1 MSEQSYVP
9 LNVGEGYF
17 SDWQPPISVDDGKT
31 WVWNHAQQKY
41 VPQALSAGVTD
52 HALLTHLDFA
62 SSGHTG
68 FEQAGAGA
76 AAVAAHVGLADSHSQ
91 YLLASGIRNGAATI
105 VASGINAT
113 PLTLKLASGQVADGL
128 RVADASDND
137 LMFVGTDGWVRS
149 SRVISGNNAANENY
163 NYNSDGYVDFGGVF
177 QRDIFGV
184 VHVVNDLDSYL
195 YNSALNAALVI
206 DDRSA
211 AGNEGYAYGVNGF
224 LYLSSLATKTPY
236 SAYGLSFG
244 VSNYSARPS
253 DLYGAYLYA
262 IASISGT
269 TGNMLGLY
277 SSIDNAGAGTVGY
290 GVTIQVDKPFST
302 GGHYSLLAGIDV
314 TDFSGY
320 ANATSKYALRTQGG
334 QVLHQAG
341 VNTVVPLV
349 AQQAASAN
357 DNTADAIQAKN
368 SVGTVQFAV
377 GALGRIKTNQA
388 TANTHTPSGAT
399 AKQLPIYDA
408 AGFLLGYIPI
418 YGSAW

>member
-128 RVADASDND
+128 RVADASNSNLALFDYLGRMAIGID
-137 LMFVGTDGWVRS
+137 SPVVDYGGGYGETYQILVDRTLTDINTGVYS
-149 SRVISGNNAANENY
+149 DGSGHFGIAAN
-163 NYNSDGYVDFGGVF
+163 
-177 QRDIFGV
+177 
-184 VHVVNDLDSYL
+184 LTL
-195 YNSALNAALVI
+195 

-211 AGNEGYAYGVNGF
+211 SDTNFNDYASGIYGNVTVAPT
-224 LYLSSLATKTPY
+224 ATYVPY
-236 SAYGLSFG
+236 SIAGLQFTVKNQSSGYVGFVQG
-244 VSNYSARPS
+244 ASITALSYSSS
-253 DLYGAYLYA
+253 DTDALYGASIAMTNYGSGNVSEGAGIYIYAPFANHPYAVLCGIDIQDLTGISSAATKYA
-262 IASISGT
+262 I
-269 TGNMLGLY
+269 
-277 SSIDNAGAGTVGY
+277 
-290 GVTIQVDKPFST
+290 
-302 GGHYSLLAGIDV
+302 
-314 TDFSGY
+314 
-320 ANATSKYALRTQGG
+320 RTQGG

-341 VNTVVPLV
+341 AAGVVPLV
-349 AQQAASAN
+349 AQGAASQ
-357 DNTADAIQAKN
+357 TADQIQSKN
-368 SVGTVQFAV
+368 SAGTVEFAV
-377 GALGRIKTNQA
+377 GAGGKLKTNQA
-388 TANTHTPSGAT
+388 AANTHTPSGAT